1 MKLEKLR
8 LLNKEINDEMSL
20 EGVLVGVYYFYD
32 DSWFEL
38 DNEFPPNR
46 QVKANLEKCYVRKE
60 ILRPVKSKT
69 AWFICPD
76 IDCIVSLT
84 FQNNVQS
91 RTLEVFNTR
100 LHKATQRAIN
110 SYKVSYNQLTQL
122 LARDSFREK
131 LAFKIQG
138 AHDLPLSGEIQE
150 DGQDKILAVLALD
163 IDHFKQINDTYGHLY
178 GDQVL
183 KTFAIRLEQ
192 CANKIMKDKDVEI
205 NIGHPSGEEFL
216 ISICGGYS
224 KEQIIDWANIF
235 RSSICDEPLPT
246 DIEWKNLCTQ
256 ENLSSVVPPHLHERN
271 VTTSIGVA
279 FYNLSVSKIN
289 NGINSILEDAD
300 TALYRAK
307 SAGRNQVVK
316 FEEILHVCGRVLEH
330 DAITNIVA
338 IDIGKNVGV
347 LLGQEFKVFPPG
359 YTGKRKFVIN
369 DGRTTRSIGTYPR
382 IELTTITIFNVQP
395 EMAFAYISDIKNT
408 SIIIEQG
415 SSLEAIPTG
424 SISHLLTSSSRFL
437 PDSTAYAHIG
447 DSSLLQKFI
456 LDNIKDSENAFSVV
470 YRFSAEE
477 DYLKRYGS
485 AALNKSLAKLYNE
498 VSGKFNSDSRVGI
511 LDSGSICLVGK
522 QDIYDEDI
530 LINHFKSLKS
540 MFSELQLRVGVFCQ
554 NDIDEADPEKLDPIY
569 SIEFSRYAASDNA
582 ADTNSDIVHFNYDTV
597 GNILNS
603 HRKRKAF
610 KQGIVDF
617 ENLRKLGVEN
627 AYILNLAGLIYYH
640 DGDSRTAADVFER
653 AVIREP
659 KEYIYK
665 TNFGTV
671 TYNLSEYERGLK
683 VLNEISDSDLEKAL
697 TQHAFGYYIYTL
709 MLAQAKINNLQ
720 CFNYDRFVIMVE
732 NVFNMTEYKNR
743 ESLKFIREAMK
754 L

>member
-8 LLNKEINDEMSL
+8 LLNNEISDEMSL
-20 EGVLVGVYYFYD
+20 EGVLVGVYYLYD
-32 DSWFEL
+32 DTWFEL
-38 DNEFPPNR
+38 DSELQPNK
-46 QVKANLEKCYVRKE
+46 QVKANLEKCYTRRE
-60 ILRPVKSKT
+60 IFRPVKSKT
-69 AWFICPD
+69 AWFICQG

-100 LHKATQRAIN
+100 LNKAVQRAIN

-131 LAFKIQG
+131 LVLKIQG
-138 AHDLPLSGEIQE
+138 AHELPLSGEIQE

-192 CANKIMKDKDVEI
+192 CAKKINNDKDVEI
-205 NIGHPSGEEFL
+205 HIGHPSGEEFL
-216 ISICGGYS
+216 ISICGDYS
-224 KEQIIDWANIF
+224 KEQIVDWANIF
-235 RSSICDEPLPT
+235 RSCICDEPLPS
-246 DIEWKNLCTQ
+246 DIEWMRLCEK
-256 ENLSSVVPPHLHERN
+256 ENLSSVVPPYLHERN
-271 VTTSIGVA
+271 VTTSIGIA
-279 FYNLSVSKIN
+279 FYNLSVSEVN
-289 NGINSILEDAD
+289 NEINSILEDAD

-316 FEEILHVCGRVLEH
+316 FEEILHICGRVLEH

-359 YTGKRKFVIN
+359 YTGKRKFIIN

-395 EMAFAYISDIKNT
+395 EMAFAYISDTKNT
-408 SIIIEQG
+408 SIVIEQG

-437 PDSTAYAHIG
+437 PESTPYAHIG
-447 DSSLLQKFI
+447 DSSLLQQFVY
-456 LDNIKDSENAFSVV
+456 DNMKDSGNAFSVV

-485 AALNKSLAKLYNE
+485 AALNKSLAKLFNE
-498 VSGKFNSDSRVGI
+498 VSGKFNSDARVGI

-522 QDIYDEDI
+522 GDIYDEQV
-530 LINHFKSLKS
+530 LIEHFKTLKS

-554 NDIDEADPEKLDPIY
+554 NDIDEADPEKLDAKY

-582 ADTNSDIVHFNYDTV
+582 ADTNSDLVHFNYHTV
-597 GNILNS
+597 GIILNS
-603 HRKRKAF
+603 HRKRKAY

-627 AYILNLAGLIYYH
+627 AYILNLAGLIYYT
-640 DGDSRTAADVFER
+640 DGDSKTAADVLEL

-659 KEYIYK
+659 NEYIYK

-671 TYNLSEYERGLK
+671 TYYMSEYERGLNI
-683 VLNEISDSDLEKAL
+683 LNEMSDSDLEKAL
-697 TQHAFGYYIYTL
+697 TKHAFGYYIYTL
-709 MLAQAKINNLQ
+709 MLAKAKLKNLH
-720 CFNYDRFVIMVE
+720 CFKHDRFKLMAE
-732 NVFNMTEYKNR
+732 NVFNMEEYKNR
-743 ESLKFIREAMK
+743 DSLKIIRAALE
-754 L
+754 

>member
-8 LLNKEINDEMSL
+8 LLNNEIIDEMSL
-20 EGVLVGVYYFYD
+20 EGVSVGVYYLYNNT
-32 DSWFEL
+32 WFEL
-38 DNEFPPNR
+38 DNDLQPNKQIR
-46 QVKANLEKCYVRKE
+46 ANLEKCYIRRE
-60 ILRPVKSKT
+60 IFRPVKSKT
-69 AWFICPD
+69 AWFICQG

-84 FQNNVQS
+84 FQSNVQS

-100 LHKATQRAIN
+100 LNKASQRAIN

-131 LAFKIQG
+131 LLLKIQG
-138 AHDLPLSGEIQE
+138 GHELPLSGEIQE

-192 CANKIMKDKDVEI
+192 CAKKINNDKDVEI
-205 NIGHPSGEEFL
+205 HIGHPSGEEFL
-216 ISICGGYS
+216 ISICGNYS

-246 DIEWKNLCTQ
+246 DIEWMRLCDK

-279 FYNLSVSKIN
+279 FYNLSIGEIN
-289 NGINSILEDAD
+289 NEINSILEDAD

-316 FEEILHVCGRVLEH
+316 FEEILHICGRVLEH
-330 DAITNIVA
+330 DAVTNIVA

-347 LLGQEFKVFPPG
+347 LLGQEFKVYPPG
-359 YTGKRKFVIN
+359 YTGKRKFIIN

-395 EMAFAYISDIKNT
+395 EMAFAYVSDTKNT
-408 SIIIEQG
+408 SITIEQG

-447 DSSLLQKFI
+447 DSSLLQKFVH
-456 LDNIKDSENAFSVV
+456 DNINNSGDVFSVV

-485 AALNKSLAKLYNE
+485 AALNKSLAKLFNE
-498 VSGKFNSDSRVGI
+498 VSGNYNSDSRVGI

-522 QDIYDEDI
+522 GDVYDEDI
-530 LINHFKSLKS
+530 LVNHFKALKN
-540 MFSELQLRVGVFCQ
+540 MFSELQLRIGVFCQ
-554 NDIDEADPEKLDPIY
+554 KDIGEADPEKLDPRY

-582 ADTNSDIVHFNYDTV
+582 ADTNSELVHFNYDTV
-597 GNILNS
+597 GVILNS
-603 HRKRKAF
+603 HRKKKAY

-627 AYILNLAGLIYYH
+627 AYILNLAGLIYYN
-640 DGDSRTAADVFER
+640 DGDSRTAADVFEK
-653 AVIREP
+653 AVNREP

-671 TYNLSEYERGLK
+671 TYYLSEYERGLR
-683 VLNEISDSDLEKAL
+683 VLNDISDSDLEKAL
-697 TQHAFGYYIYTL
+697 TQHAFGYYVYTL
-709 MLAQAKINNLQ
+709 MLAKAKVNNLS
-720 CFNYDRFVIMVE
+720 CFNLERFKLMAE
-732 NVFNMTEYKNR
+732 KVFGMAEYKNR
-743 ESLKFIREAMK
+743 ESLKIIRAALE
-754 L
+754 